1 MFWAIG
7 YIFENFLSGREV
19 VVVGQGLNKLRWSVD
34 IAAYAP
40 ISFSVDSIS
49 NLKENVDPAKHYVVI
64 CEDKYADH
72 TKYLLNMEFREIAD
86 YYNWTKHSKTNG
98 HLPIDI
104 DYNGISIGYGSY
116 FSFAKESFKHI
127 NSIGRFCSISN
138 SAIIQGNHSMNRITT
153 SSLYPILT
161 KEAELIKN
169 EATSDKDPRGTN
181 RKISIGNDV
190 WIGANVFINASKA
203 AKIGDGA
210 IIGTGSLV
218 MDDVPPYSIVYG
230 TPAKVQRYRF
240 SPEQIE
246 ALLRVKWWEWSKDA
260 INEKIELLMSPE
272 LFFKEFGLSDKE

>member
-1 MFWAIG
+1 
-7 YIFENFLSGREV
+7 
-19 VVVGQGLNKLRWSVD
+19 
-34 IAAYAP
+34 
-40 ISFSVDSIS
+40 
-49 NLKENVDPAKHYVVI
+49 
-64 CEDKYADH
+64 
-72 TKYLLNMEFREIAD
+72 
-86 YYNWTKHSKTNG
+86 
-98 HLPIDI
+98 
-104 DYNGISIGYGSY
+104 
-116 FSFAKESFKHI
+116 
-127 NSIGRFCSISN
+127 
-138 SAIIQGNHSMNRITT
+138 
-153 SSLYPILT
+153 
-161 KEAELIKN
+161 
-169 EATSDKDPRGTN
+169 RGTN